1 MSNRTACILCSR
13 NCGIEVDVEGGHL
26 TRIRGDREHPISAG
40 YICQKAARLDYYQNT
55 GARLSSPLRR
65 RPDGTFEEVSW
76 DVAIREVASRLVA
89 LRDTHGGRSL
99 AFYGGGGQGNH
110 LGGAYSLPLRLA
122 LGTRYYYSA
131 LAQEKT
137 GDAWVNGKLFGRQY
151 CHTTEDIEHSDYVIL
166 IGTNPWQA
174 HGIKN
179 ARDLLRELGRD
190 PQRTLVVIDPRRT
203 ESAELADTHLQ
214 LRPGTDAFVLAA
226 MLGVIVQ
233 EGLEA
238 RAFLTEHTV
247 GWDAVRES
255 FRQIPV
261 DAFCQRAGLDPE
273 AVRGVAR
280 GFAKARS
287 GCVRVDLGL
296 QQTLRSTLN
305 SYLEKLL
312 WLVTGHF
319 GRPGTNTLH
328 TWFVPLAGH
337 SNFDARPQR
346 GILAQLRRM
355 AKALG
360 VPGELT
366 ELLGGAE
373 EPGPADTSRPWR
385 TMVTDF
391 PEIGAMFPPNVL
403 PEEIDSDHPGRL
415 RGLIVDSANPM
426 LSGADTQAYRRAFER
441 LELLVVVDVALT
453 ETARLAHYVLPA
465 SSQFEKW
472 EATFFTLDFPTNGF
486 QLRAPLL
493 PPRPGTLPEPEIYR
507 RLLVAMGE
515 LPERFPALAALAQLD
530 RRFPAALLF
539 PAALAATLAARPRL
553 ARYATVVLMETL
565 GLTLPDG
572 AKAAAPL
579 WMASQLYAWQHAD
592 AVRRTGLSGRGPALG
607 EALFDRIL
615 RSRSGSLLSTHL
627 YEDTWKLVRHR
638 DGRVHLAIPELLGEL
653 RELSAPTATANPDH
667 DAEYPLVLIAGERRA
682 YNANTI
688 FREPAW
694 RRNDP
699 EGALRIHPADA
710 ERLGLADGARA
721 RCESRRGAVEVR
733 ILRCD
738 TVREGVVTLP
748 HGYGIASPDGTGTGT
763 AHGRGPAVNQLTETR
778 HRDPVAATPYHKH
791 VPVRLIALDA

>member
-1 MSNRTACILCSR
+1 MSTQTACILCSR
-13 NCGIEVDVEGGHL
+13 NCGIELEVEAGHL
-26 TRIRGDREHPISAG
+26 TKIRGDANHPISAG
-40 YICQKAARLDYYQNT
+40 YICQKAARLDHYQNT
-55 GARLSSPLRR
+55 TARLSSPLRR
-65 RPDGTFEEVSW
+65 RSDGSFEEVAW
-76 DVAIREVASRLVA
+76 DVAIREIAERLTA
-89 LRDTHGGRSL
+89 LRTQHGPRSL

-110 LGGAYSLPLRLA
+110 LGGAYSMALRAA

-137 GDAWVNGKLFGRQY
+137 GDAWVNGKLFGRQH
-151 CHTTEDIEHSDYVIL
+151 CHTTEDIEHSDFLIL

-179 ARDLLRELGRD
+179 ARELLRTISRD
-190 PQRTLVVIDPRRT
+190 PKRTLVVIDPRRT

-233 EGLEA
+233 EGLEN
-238 RAFLTEHTV
+238 RDFLAQHTAAG
-247 GWDAVRES
+247 GWQQLQPVFQAV
-255 FRQIPV
+255 PV
-261 DAFCQRAGLDPE
+261 DAFAEKAGLDP
-273 AVRGVAR
+273 AVLRSVAR
-280 GFAKARS
+280 GFAKARA

-337 SNFDARPQR
+337 SDFDKKSRP
-346 GILAQLRRM
+346 GLFAQLRKM
-355 AKALG
+355 LAALG
-360 VPGELT
+360 VPGELSN
-366 ELLGGAE
+366 LSDQPGDAE
-373 EPGPADTSRPWR
+373 QPWR
-385 TMVTDF
+385 TMVTNF
-391 PEIGAMFPPNVL
+391 PEIGKMFPPNVL
-403 PEEIDSDHPGRL
+403 PQEIDSDHPGRL

-426 LSGADTQAYRRAFER
+426 LTGADTQAYRKAFAR

-453 ETARLAHYVLPA
+453 ETAKLAHYVLPA
-465 SSQFEKW
+465 ASQFEKW
-472 EATFFTLDFPTNGF
+472 EATFFTLDFPSNGF

-507 RLLVAMGE
+507 RLLASMGE
-515 LPERFPALAALAQLD
+515 IPERFAALEAIAQLD
-530 RRFPAALLF
+530 RRMPAALLY
-539 PAALAATLAARPRL
+539 PAALAATLATNPKLQRC
-553 ARYATVVLMETL
+553 ATVVLMETL
-565 GLTLPDG
+565 GKALPGG

-579 WMASQLYAWQHAD
+579 WLASHLYAWQHAD

-607 EALFDRIL
+607 EALFQRIL
-615 RSRSGSLLSTHL
+615 GSRSGTLLSTHL

-638 DGRVHLAIPELLGEL
+638 DGRVHLAIPQLLAEV
-653 RELSAPTATANPDH
+653 RELAAASTAASAGIDSDFPF
-667 DAEYPLVLIAGERRA
+667 VLIAGERRA

-688 FREPAW
+688 FRDAAW
-694 RRNDP
+694 RRTDP
-699 EGALRIHPADA
+699 EGALRMHPRDAD
-710 ERLGLADGARA
+710 RLGLADGARA
-721 RCESRRGAVEVR
+721 RCESRRGSVEVR

-738 TVREGVVTLP
+738 TLREGVVSLP
-748 HGYGIASPDGTGTGT
+748 HGYGIESADGR
-763 AHGRGPAVNQLTETR
+763 ARGPAINQLTATE

-791 VPVRLIALDA
+791 VPVRIIACEAAAIGAA